1 MGARYIVLSHILQA
15 EQSLV
20 KFSRQIFMST
30 AKESGILVQSQTNFV
45 SISYFQ
51 KQNKLIN

>member
-1 MGARYIVLSHILQA
+1 
-15 EQSLV
+15 
-20 KFSRQIFMST
+20 MSA